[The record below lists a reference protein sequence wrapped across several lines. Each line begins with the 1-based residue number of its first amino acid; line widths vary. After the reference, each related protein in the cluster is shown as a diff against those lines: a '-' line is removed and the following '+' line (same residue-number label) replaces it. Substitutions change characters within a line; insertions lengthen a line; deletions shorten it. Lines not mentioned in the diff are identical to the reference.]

1 MEWICEIIEINL
13 VDVILLLFD
22 RIHFDL
28 EKVFRSK
35 RFIFSILISHIESI
49 LIELFIKCQASI

>member
-28 EKVFRSK
+28 EKVDL
-35 RFIFSILISHIESI
+35 SI
-49 LIELFIKCQASI
+49 